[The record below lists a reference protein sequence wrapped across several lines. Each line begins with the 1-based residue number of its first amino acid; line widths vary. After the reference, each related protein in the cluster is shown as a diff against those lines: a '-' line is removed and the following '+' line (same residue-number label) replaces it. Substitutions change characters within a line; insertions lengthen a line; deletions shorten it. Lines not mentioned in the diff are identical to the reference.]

1 MQRIKKTKALN
12 TLERRITMAQT
23 MPLNN
28 LANNENFTYPFDVIE
43 KGLNLIGS
51 YQNLDSEASLKSL
64 FSLLEESR
72 KQVYQ
77 NHELKQGLIYYFIG
91 ENFLKQQKY
100 SFAQYALEISK
111 EMLSGYTSLVTKIK
125 EYLNNV
131 FIKTQEVC

>member
-1 MQRIKKTKALN
+1 
-12 TLERRITMAQT
+12 

-77 NHELKQGLIYYFIG
+77 NHELKQGLIYYFMG

-111 EMLSGYTSLVTKIK
+111 EMLSGYTSLVTKVK

>member
-77 NHELKQGLIYYFIG
+77 TMN
-91 ENFLKQQKY
+91 
-100 SFAQYALEISK
+100 
-111 EMLSGYTSLVTKIK
+111 
-125 EYLNNV
+125 
-131 FIKTQEVC
+131 